1 MEKKALLGAHIS
13 FRHEDQL
20 LGSIKDLLLIG
31 ATSGALY
38 ISDSRGYRKSFLI
51 SEEKSLAGKEL
62 AKENGFN
69 IENII
74 VHAPMVGNLANIE
87 KEKDTWALTVQSY
100 IADLKRLKAAGLKY
114 YNFHPGSAVDQD
126 LGIKQCARGIN
137 QMHKETQGDK
147 TIVLI
152 ETMMKKGNYIGKNFA
167 QIAEIISLIEDK
179 SRIGVCFD
187 TCHVWDGGY
196 DIKNDLPGVLDEF
209 DKVIGLKYLLG
220 LHINDSKN
228 ELGSGKDRH
237 ELIGKGYIGLKA
249 LHAVVNHPILRNLP
263 KALET
268 PYGKDDFRKWSR
280 EIKMLTN

>member
-13 FRHEDQL
+13 FKHEEQL
-20 LGSIKDLLLIG
+20 WGSIRDLLSIG

-51 SEEKSLAGKEL
+51 NKEKSLAGKKL
-62 AKENGFN
+62 AEENGFD
-69 IENII
+69 IKNII

-87 KEKDTWALTVQSY
+87 KDKDTWALTVESY
-100 IADLKRLKAAGLKY
+100 TKDLKRLKEAGLKY
-114 YNFHPGSAVDQD
+114 YNFHPGSALDQE
-126 LGIKQCARGIN
+126 LGIKQCAKGIN
-137 QMHKETQGDK
+137 QMLKDTSGDE

-152 ETMMKKGNYIGKNFA
+152 ETMMKKGNYIGKNFF
-167 QIAEIISLIEDK
+167 QIAKIIDLVKDK
-179 SRIGVCFD
+179 TRIGVCLD

-196 DIKNDLPGVLDEF
+196 DIKNDLSGVLKEF
-209 DKVIGLKYLLG
+209 DNVIGLNYLLG

-237 ELIGKGYIGLKA
+237 ELIGKGYIGLEA
-249 LHAVVNHPILRNLP
+249 LHAVVNHPLLKNLP

-268 PYGKDDFRKWSR
+268 PYGKDDFRKWSG
-280 EIKMLTN
+280 EIQKLIN